1 MKTLKRCLSKIVKDE
16 AGQAL
21 PIVLAMLTLGSL
33 MIVPTLD
40 YTATN
45 AKIVKMYEKKFEAY
59 YAAEAGIE
67 DAFWRIDAGEAETL
81 PYNYELTDINGM
93 IVDIAIEEV
102 TEIAGVEI
110 GAEGVHEGWLKI
122 SKTATYEDGVYDF
135 ILSIK
140 NNGGG
145 NMKIEKMLIDFPTN
159 LTYIEGS
166 TSGNI
171 TFDEPDVVGTA
182 DMGITL
188 HWDLPSPFFNI
199 GPGDTENQ
207 AFQLAGPPDV
217 DITAAH
223 SVVKASREDVGT
235 VWDADSKPYSITA
248 QVIDNEGKTIV
259 VINAGIWKGASIEIS
274 CWQVNQQ

>member
-1 MKTLKRCLSKIVKDE
+1 METVKRYLSRIFKDE

-45 AKIVKMYEKKFEAY
+45 TKIVKMYEKKFESY

-67 DAFWRIDAGEAETL
+67 DALWRINAGQAETL

-93 IVDIAIEEV
+93 MVDISIEEV

-110 GAEGVHEGWLKI
+110 GEEGVHEGWLKI
-122 SKTATYEDGVYDF
+122 SKATTYDDGIYNFV
-135 ILSIK
+135 LSIK

-145 NMKIEKMLIDFPTN
+145 NMKIEKLLIDCPTN
-159 LTYIEGS
+159 LAYIEGS

-171 TFDEPDVVGTA
+171 TFDEPVVIGTA

-199 GPGDTENQ
+199 GPGATENQ
-207 AFQLAGPPDV
+207 AFQFAGPPDIDAV
-217 DITAAH
+217 AAH

-248 QVIDNEGKTIV
+248 QVTDNEDKIITI
-259 VINAGIWKGASIEIS
+259 ITAGIWKGANIEIS